1 VRITRRLE
9 FCASHRL
16 CRADW
21 SDEQNRDAFG
31 ERAGRKER
39 GHNYTLEVT
48 LRGPA
53 DPETGMLMDLKALKG
68 VLEREVEG
76 RFDHRN
82 LNLDTP
88 CFRDR
93 APTAEN
99 FAWVLFEILDGALP
113 PGLLERVRLSPTED
127 LIVEATR

>member
-21 SDEQNRDAFG
+21 GDDRNRHAFG
-31 ERAGRKER
+31 ERGGRKER

-48 LRGPA
+48 VRGAP
-53 DPETGMLMDLKALKG
+53 DLETGMLMDLKALKA
-68 VLEREVEG
+68 VLEREVES

-82 LNLDTP
+82 LNVDTP

-99 FAWVLFEILDGALP
+99 FARVLFELLDGAFP
-113 PGLLERVRLSPTED
+113 AGLLERVRLSPTED
-127 LIVEATR
+127 LTVEVTR